1 MSFVRSIILLLF
13 LGNICSISAQLEFN
27 NAYSD
32 SRTKLDKWAY
42 ENWHSFLRNG
52 IDSLPRLATVLSEWN
67 KNDYLNSL
75 RHACLGSFYWRKG
88 NLKKGVE
95 YLREALEISENS
107 KIHLLS
113 SDISNEL
120 GNAFF
125 LLGDE
130 SKASENYIASLRYG
144 LTSNDPTAGFNG
156 ILGLGKSICANGDT
170 TLGIKLM
177 SLFLERCIAYNKFE
191 SAADACAFLGMV
203 FSELGDK
210 PVSKMYY
217 EQSVGYAKKSRSKT
231 HIANAVANQAIVDVQ
246 NGEMKSAE
254 NNFLMA
260 LKYREELGA
269 KKPVVDAYFNL
280 GTFNIMI
287 ENYDKAFDYLMKAS
301 ALSKDAGMI
310 RDEYDAIEVILL
322 ALPHS
327 ISAISR
333 PELEQRFKVL
343 GDILSRKKEISFE
356 IKGLSSQI
364 AATGSAHVLTAEKM
378 NKTLWLW
385 VGSVLVAISS
395 LTVYIVNRP
404 KINYQFKR

>member
-1 MSFVRSIILLLF
+1 MSFIRSIILLLF
-13 LGNICSISAQLEFN
+13 LGNICSVSAQLEFDKKFGH
-27 NAYSD
+27 S
-32 SRTKLDKWAY
+32 SLDD
-42 ENWHSFLRNG
+42 NFL
-52 IDSLPRLATVLSEWN
+52 LAERLKDKYIKTNL
-67 KNDYLNSL
+67 DSL
-75 RHACLGSFYWRKG
+75 RHLADYLLNRDDNLSLLGYRYLGSYYSRVGKLSEAIKLFHTSVSFFDSIKEYRQLSEILNEIG
-88 NLKKGVE
+88 NTN
-95 YLREALEISENS
+95 YQ
-107 KIHLLS
+107 LS
-113 SDISNEL
+113 NF
-120 GNAFF
+120 GR
-125 LLGDE
+125 
-130 SKASENYIASLRYG
+130 ASENYIASLRYG

-177 SLFLERCIAYNKFE
+177 SLFLERCIAYDKFE
-191 SAADACAFLGMV
+191 SAADASAFLGMV

-301 ALSKDAGMI
+301 TLSKDAGMI

-327 ISAISR
+327 ISAIGR

-364 AATGSAHVLTAEKM
+364 AATGSASVLTAEKM

-395 LTVYIVNRP
+395 LTVYLVNRP